1 MGDEIIPNAQYAAYF
16 LRCKMQAAD
25 NVESMPPGHFYSAV
39 PNWAQAQKDAHKV
52 AATTSLPGVDLN
64 TGCQLQLLEAFR
76 KYSAEMP
83 WKDGAANERLR
94 YSFANHS
101 YSYSDGIF
109 YYSMLR
115 EMKPGKIIEVG
126 SGNSTALALDV
137 NELFFGNG
145 IQVSLVEPFPLIVK
159 NLLHKGDLARLHL
172 EAKNLQDVER
182 GFFQQLEAND
192 ILFIDSTHVS
202 KLGSDVNY
210 LLHEILPLLSKGVI
224 IHFHDIFYPFEYADH
239 FIKRRRAW
247 NENYILHAFLQYN
260 SAFEIL
266 FFNTYL
272 EEKFPE
278 RVYAAFP
285 LAAKNP
291 GGSIWLRK
299 IA

>member
-1 MGDEIIPNAQYAAYF
+1 MAEELIQNLAYS
-16 LRCKMQAAD
+16 LRCKMLAPD
-25 NVESMPPGHFYSAV
+25 NAESVPPGHFYSAV
-39 PNWAQAQKDAHKV
+39 PNWAQAEKDAHKV
-52 AATTSLPGVDLN
+52 SVTTSLPGVDLN
-64 TGCQLQLLEAFR
+64 TGRQLQLLEAFS
-76 KYSAEMP
+76 KYSAELP
-83 WKDGAANERLR
+83 WKDGGSDEKLR
-94 YSFANHS
+94 YSFANDA
-101 YSYSDGIF
+101 YSYSDAIF

-115 EMKPGKIIEVG
+115 EMQPRKIIEVR

-137 NELFFGNG
+137 NELFFGNS
-145 IQVSLVEPFPLIVK
+145 IQVSLVEPFPLAVK
-159 NLLHKGDLARLHL
+159 KLLHKEDFSRLYL

-182 GFFQQLEAND
+182 EFFQQLEAND

-210 LLHEILPLLSKGVI
+210 LLHEILPLLSKGVV
-224 IHFHDIFYPFEYADH
+224 IHVHDIFYPFEYSDD
-239 FIKRRRAW
+239 FIKKRRAW